1 MAKLYKDVKVV
12 PATSKMFKEVKLL
25 PVTSKPKTA
34 SKTASKPKTA
44 TKSASK
50 SSAPKY
56 NPPAFKSVNYSDSYR
71 KGINTDFYTNAVNK
85 FTQQANANRA
95 TQIAGAQKQQE
106 NALRNAYVTRLQNEK
121 TMNQNLASAGIR
133 GGATETAGLR
143 LAGQY
148 GQAVQAANNDYA
160 GTVGQINQNIDQSIF
175 DYQSDMNSR
184 AEEYVQ
190 NMANA
195 RWQAARED
203 AANKYN
209 AKREDAINKWNAARE
224 DKNNAYQRK
233 QAEIQRQTEYWSN
246 VYTNKFSGYSKK
258 KVKQLMKEY
267 DKKAKKAKNQYTK
280 IKYQQAAAAAGARL
294 GVIKNK

>member
-1 MAKLYKDVKVV
+1 MAKA
-12 PATSKMFKEVKLL
+12 ATKKS
-25 PVTSKPKTA
+25 
-34 SKTASKPKTA
+34 TA
-44 TKSASK
+44 TTYK
-50 SSAPKY
+50 
-56 NPPAFKSVNYSDSYR
+56 PPAFKSVNYSDNYR

-160 GTVGQINQNIDQSIF
+160 GTVGQINQNIDQSIN
-175 DYQSDMNSR
+175 DYTADMNSR
-184 AEEYVQ
+184 AEEYLQ

-209 AKREDAINKWNAARE
+209 AQREDAINKWNAARE
-224 DKNNAYQRK
+224 DKNNKYQRE
-233 QAEIQRQTEYWSN
+233 QAEIQRQTEYWSTY
-246 VYTNKFSGYSKK
+246 YTNKYSGYSKK
-258 KVKQLMKEY
+258 DLKKAEKEIKAKL
-267 DKKAKKAKNQYTK
+267 KKAKTTNAK
-280 IKYQQAAAAAGARL
+280 IRWQQALSGIGARR